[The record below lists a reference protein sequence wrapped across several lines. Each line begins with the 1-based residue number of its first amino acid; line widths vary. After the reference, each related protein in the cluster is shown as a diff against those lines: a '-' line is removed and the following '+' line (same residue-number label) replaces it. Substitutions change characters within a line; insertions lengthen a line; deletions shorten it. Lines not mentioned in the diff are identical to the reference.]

1 MNITFDKLF
10 SYWVFAWFI
19 FYYISVHYKIF
30 PFILPSPIIGLYVG
44 FIENLFVFFILI
56 QSKVNTV
63 EYAKY
68 MLQILITKGIPLYL
82 LGKLPVKIP
91 QDIYSFLIIFSI
103 YLLYLQY
110 NETNVISVYKETEKS
125 IIEGKNE
132 TPLYK
137 FIDSIYKYYINK

>member
-1 MNITFDKLF
+1 
-10 SYWVFAWFI
+10 
-19 FYYISVHYKIF
+19 
-30 PFILPSPIIGLYVG
+30 
-44 FIENLFVFFILI
+44 VFFILI

>member
-1 MNITFDKLF
+1 
-10 SYWVFAWFI
+10 
-19 FYYISVHYKIF
+19 
-30 PFILPSPIIGLYVG
+30 
-44 FIENLFVFFILI
+44 VFFILI

-125 IIEGKNE
+125 IIE
-132 TPLYK
+132 
-137 FIDSIYKYYINK
+137 